1 MFTRPAI
8 LFLGAVLAV
17 SAVEAQT
24 TTPVSNPSAVALA
37 SKALQ
42 ALAGYTPLSDI
53 TIQAAAN
60 YVAGSD
66 QETGTAT
73 LVARGNAQ
81 SLVTLNLSGGQRQE
95 IRNGVAG
102 VSVGADGTPHAMA
115 NHNCFIDAD
124 WFFPAL
130 SLQALASDPTLV
142 ISLIGQEVREGEQV
156 YHLTLFHYI
165 SSQIANVVAT
175 VQRVSAMDLYLD
187 ATSLLPVALDYN
199 MHPDYDADTN
209 LAAEIR
215 FGAYQSFNGVQ
226 APTRIQKYVNNSLA
240 LDLAVTNAAANSG
253 VSPSAFTLPIVATG
267 GGQ

>member
-24 TTPVSNPSAVALA
+24 TAPVSNPSAVALA

-130 SLQALASDPTLV
+130 SLGALASDPTLV
-142 ISLIGQEVREGEQV
+142 ITLVGQEVRDGEQV
-156 YHLTLFHYI
+156 YHLSFFHYLPA
-165 SSQIANVVAT
+165 QIPSVLAT

-187 ATSLLPVALDYN
+187 ATSLLPVALDFN
-199 MHPDYDADTN
+199 MHPDQDADTN
-209 LAAEIR
+209 MPAEIR

-226 APTRIQKYVNNSLA
+226 APTRIQKYVCNSLL
-240 LDLAVTNAAANSG
+240 LDLTVTNAAVNSG
-253 VSPSAFTLPIVATG
+253 VSSSVFTLPIVDAG
-267 GGQ
+267 GAQ